1 MGVGFCL
8 MERGNKIV
16 KGLVRLLTVFS
27 LLLGCWGWLGTTQA
41 AQAWDFSHVNL
52 YRTPILAIARQ
63 NKADQKLATDFG
75 KKIDLNNTNIS
86 RFQGIRGFYPVLAK
100 KIIANAPYAKVEDV
114 LEIKGLSDRQKKLL
128 ANNLSQFTV
137 TKYDAEFNE
146 GDDRINNGIYR

>member
-1 MGVGFCL
+1 VVKRVDFCL
-8 MERGNKIV
+8 MERGKKIV

-27 LLLGCWGWLGTTQA
+27 LLLGCWGWLGTNQTA
-41 AQAWDFSHVNL
+41 NAWDITL
-52 YRTPILAIARQ
+52 PQTPILAVARQ

-75 KKIDLNNTNIS
+75 KKIDLNNTNIA

-114 LEIKGLSDRQKKLL
+114 LLIKGLSDRQKQLL
-128 ANNLSQFTV
+128 QNNLSQFTV